1 MKTLRWCVLLF
12 LIAAGLRASDSLGE
26 ARRAQ
31 SLLGPGVWSE
41 VIEVD
46 NRAGGGRYPADVYAL
61 VFEFEHILWF
71 YTDTDGT
78 QSLSQYVGRT
88 AQDKA
93 DLGPLL
99 KGVDPEFGAWKVV
112 PEDPAAAPS
121 GPSAGRLKN
130 GCLIESIALLRR
142 RIMLGAAVADPKLL
156 FYYVE
161 TPAGLHGHTVLA
173 FRAGKSLTV
182 IDPEFPRAPWS
193 IPRSKAGSPV
203 ALASAMRGDI
213 AKARW
218 LPIDDEARAYSNL
231 RASIGSSRDARRA
244 G

>member
-1 MKTLRWCVLLF
+1 MVSPVKTIRCWIF
-12 LIAAGLRASDSLGE
+12 PFIIAAGLHASDGLGD
-26 ARRAQ
+26 ARRAR
-31 SLLGPGVWSE
+31 SLLGPDAWSQ

-46 NRAGGGRYPADVYAL
+46 NRTRGRRFPAEVYAL

-78 QSLSQYVGRT
+78 QSLSQYAGRT

-99 KGVDPEFGAWKVV
+99 KAVDPGFVAWKIV
-112 PEDPAAAPS
+112 PDGPAPAQ
-121 GPSAGRLKN
+121 GRPKN
-130 GCLIESIALLRR
+130 GCVIECIALLRR
-142 RIMLGAAVADPKLL
+142 RILLGAAIARPKLL
-156 FYYVE
+156 FYYVR

-173 FRAGKSLTV
+173 FETGGAFTI
-182 IDPEFPRAPWS
+182 IDPQFPRSPWRV
-193 IPRSKAGSPV
+193 PRSGVDGPG
-203 ALASAMRGDI
+203 ALAGAMRNDI

-218 LPIDDEARAYSNL
+218 LPVDDEATAYSNL
-231 RASIGSSRDARRA
+231 RASIGSRREARRA

>member
-1 MKTLRWCVLLF
+1 VKTLRWSLLLF
-12 LIAAGLRASDSLGE
+12 VVAAGLRASDSLGE
-26 ARRAQ
+26 ARRAR

-46 NRAGGGRYPADVYAL
+46 NRAGVGRYPADVYAL

-78 QSLSQYVGRT
+78 QSLSQYAGRT
-88 AQDKA
+88 DRDKA
-93 DLGPLL
+93 DLGPLI
-99 KGVDPEFGAWKVV
+99 KAVDPGFGAWKVV
-112 PEDPAAAPS
+112 PESPGAAAAP
-121 GPSAGRLKN
+121 PAGRLKN
-130 GCLIESIALLRR
+130 GCVIESIALLRR

-156 FYYVE
+156 FYYVR

-173 FRAGKSLTV
+173 FDSGKTFTV

-193 IPRSKAGSPV
+193 IPRSRAGSPV
-203 ALASAMRGDI
+203 ALAGAMRGDI

-218 LPIDDEARAYSNL
+218 LPIDINDL
-231 RASIGSSRDARRA
+231 RPQALKTG
-244 G
+244 